1 MTDQQQN
8 LKYAK
13 EMADKQREQVRL
25 QQDYNDALKMSSSI
39 SKAIQDDIEESVK
52 SNSALGEKAKEY
64 LNELKSSVSQLSS
77 SEDIAKKLI
86 NIEDQKLK
94 IGQNYFNLTQAEN
107 DEILQQLDAAQ
118 KVLNVEQQ
126 RVLITEKVNQ
136 AATKLSETM
145 GGMFDGL
152 VAGVKEIPVI
162 GKMLGGLGDIGT
174 KMLKEKLSN
183 AAMKFT
189 TDFSQGLAAGKGTM
203 QALSGAA
210 GGLGKSLSFLAN
222 PYVLIAAAVLAVA
235 LAGVLAF
242 YKMSAAAKQFRE
254 ETGLLNSQT
263 KGLEAQIGRVY
274 SATAPLGGSMEDAS
288 KAATAFTREFSGIEL
303 ASDEVLTS
311 MVVMNKNFG
320 IGVEEASKLNKVFQ
334 NIGGLSAE
342 QSQILIGQT
351 VSMAKLANVAPS
363 QVIKDMAESS
373 EYAYKYFQ
381 GSPQELAKAAVQAAK
396 LGTSIAQAGKVA
408 DNLLDFESSITSE
421 LEASAILG
429 TTLNLGQA
437 RYLAANGKILEAQ
450 QSVVDQVANLGDLT
464 KLNIYEQ
471 EALAKA
477 TGMPIEDL
485 VNQQRIR
492 KQFGALNEKEL
503 AAAMQ
508 IMKTGG
514 DISKMGKDDLAT
526 KTKELA
532 LQQEMQTEFDKSA
545 NALSAI
551 GSEFMTALLPIGKFL
566 MDVLMVGISYLKGVW
581 GPIAKA
587 VGHVVDAV
595 SKIFKPF
602 QDLFGTSGGGM
613 MMKVFEYIGNIVSG
627 PMVFAFELIAGI
639 IGSVADVIGGIFKI
653 IKGIFTL
660 DFGMVM
666 EGLGQG
672 LKGIF
677 GFILRLPIA
686 LFNAFLDMFPT
697 LGGYITDFFSSIGSR
712 IKGFFMDILPD
723 WAKRFVGGVSGSDS
737 NGLQTEAA
745 TSTESVND
753 GVVQN
758 GKVIGTNP
766 ADTLLA
772 TKDPASLL
780 ETIATGLG
788 TGIGGLLG
796 GLMGGGGQ
804 DNTAIVAKLDEL
816 ISAVYSNRDVY
827 MDKEKVSSAVVKTN
841 EKSGENR
848 FGLMGA

>member
-1 MTDQQQN
+1 MAQDI
-8 LKYAK
+8 KYAK
-13 EMADKQREQVRL
+13 ELAEKQREQVRI
-25 QQDYNDALKMSSSI
+25 QEEYNEAIKMSSSLS
-39 SKAIQDDIEESVK
+39 SKLQDDIEYTVK
-52 SNSALGEKAKEY
+52 TNAALGEKAKEY
-64 LNELKSSVSQLSS
+64 LGTLKSSISGLSS
-77 SEDIAKKLI
+77 SKDISKQLVT
-86 NIEDQKLK
+86 IEQDKLK
-94 IGQNYFNLTQAEN
+94 IQNNAFNLTQDEN
-107 DEILQQLDAAQ
+107 TALLEQLDIAKRALNIEGQ
-118 KVLNVEQQ
+118 KV
-126 RVLITEKVNQ
+126 IATEKVNE

-145 GGMFDGL
+145 GGAFDGL

-174 KMLKEKLSN
+174 KMLKQKLSN

-189 TDFSQGLAAGKGTM
+189 TDFRAGLDNNLGMMGSLK
-203 QALSGAA
+203 SAA
-210 GGLGKSLSFLAN
+210 GGLGSSLSMLAN
-222 PYVLIAAAVLAVA
+222 PYVLLAAAVLAVA

-288 KAATAFTREFSGIEL
+288 KAATAFTQEFSGIEM

-320 IGVEEASKLNKVFQ
+320 VGVAEASKLNKVIQ

-342 QSQILIGQT
+342 QSQALIGQT
-351 VSMAKLANVAPS
+351 VSMAQLANVAPS
-363 QVIKDMAESS
+363 QVIKDMAENS

-396 LGTSIAQAGKVA
+396 LGTSIGEAGKVA
-408 DNLLDFESSITSE
+408 DNLLDFENSITSE
-421 LEASAILG
+421 LEASAMLG
-429 TTLNLGQA
+429 TSLNLGQA

-450 QSVVDQVANLGDLT
+450 QSVVEQVGQLGDLT
-464 KLNIYEQ
+464 KLNTFEQ
-471 EALAKA
+471 EALVKA
-477 TGMPIEDL
+477 TGMSISDL
-485 VNQQRIR
+485 ENQRRI
-492 KQFGALNEKEL
+492 KERFSDLDEQQL
-503 AAAMQ
+503 AAALQ
-508 IMKTGG
+508 FQKTGG
-514 DISKMGKDDLAT
+514 DISKLTKADLAEQT
-526 KTKELA
+526 KKLA

-551 GSEFMTALLPIGKFL
+551 GSEFMMSLLPIGKFL

-613 MMKVFEYIGNIVSG
+613 MMKVFEFIGSMLSG
-627 PMVFAFELIAGI
+627 PIVFAFELIAGI
-639 IGSVADVIGGIFKI
+639 ITSVADVIGGIFKI

-666 EGLGQG
+666 AGLGQG

-686 LFNAFLDMFPT
+686 LFNAFLDMFPD
-697 LGGYITDFFSSIGSR
+697 LGAKIVDFFSSIGSR
-712 IKGFFMDILPD
+712 MKGFFSGILPS
-723 WAKRFVGGVSGSDS
+723 WMGGSKSAAS
-737 NGLQTEAA
+737 TAQSEAA
-745 TSTESVND
+745 TTTPPAIND
-753 GVVQN
+753 GIVQG
-758 GKVIGTNP
+758 GKVVSTNP
-766 ADTLLA
+766 ADTLIA
-772 TKDPASLL
+772 TKNPEGLANSL
-780 ETIATGLG
+780 EG
-788 TGIGGLLG
+788 GIGGLLG
-796 GLMGGGGQ
+796 GVGDAMGK
-804 DNTAIVAKLDEL
+804 VAGAFNGSNRIIEKLDEL
-816 ISAVYSNRDVY
+816 IVATRGGKNIYMNR
-827 MDKEKVSSAVVKTN
+827 EKVSSAVATTN

>member
-1 MTDQQQN
+1 MADQQQN

-39 SKAIQDDIEESVK
+39 SKAIQDDIEEAVK

-77 SEDIAKKLI
+77 SEDIAKKLV

-189 TDFSQGLAAGKGTM
+189 TDFSAGLRAGKGTM

-210 GGLGKSLSFLAN
+210 GGLGSSLSMLAN
-222 PYVLIAAAVLAVA
+222 PYVLLAAAVLAVA

-288 KAATAFTREFSGIEL
+288 KAATAFTQEFSGIEM

-320 IGVEEASKLNKVFQ
+320 VGVAEASKLNKVFQ

-342 QSQILIGQT
+342 QSQALIGQT
-351 VSMAKLANVAPS
+351 VSMADMANVAPS
-363 QVIKDMAESS
+363 QVIKDMAENS

-396 LGTSIAQAGKVA
+396 LGTSIGEAGKVA
-408 DNLLDFESSITSE
+408 DNLLDFENSITSE
-421 LEASAILG
+421 LEASAMLG
-429 TTLNLGQA
+429 TSLNLGQA

-450 QSVVDQVANLGDLT
+450 QSVVEQVGQLGDLT
-464 KLNIYEQ
+464 KLNTFEQ
-471 EALAKA
+471 EALTKA
-477 TGMPIEDL
+477 TGMSISDL
-485 VNQQRIR
+485 ENQRRI
-492 KQFGALNEKEL
+492 KERFSDLDEEQL
-503 AAAMQ
+503 AAALQ
-508 IMKTGG
+508 FQKTGG
-514 DISKMGKDDLAT
+514 DISKMTKADLTEQT
-526 KTKELA
+526 KKLA

-551 GSEFMTALLPIGKFL
+551 GSEFMMSLMPIGKFL
-566 MDVLMVGISYLKGVW
+566 MDVLSVGISYLKGIW
-581 GPIAKA
+581 GSIAKA
-587 VGHVVDAV
+587 IGHVVEAV

-613 MMKVFEYIGNIVSG
+613 MMKVFEFIGNIVGGSLT
-627 PMVFAFELIAGI
+627 VAFEYIAGVV
-639 IGSVADVIGGIFKI
+639 GSIADVIGGVFKI

-666 EGLGQG
+666 AGLGQG

-686 LFNAFLDMFPT
+686 LFNAFLDMFPE
-697 LGGYITDFFSSIGSR
+697 LGAKIVDFFSSIGSR
-712 IKGFFMDILPD
+712 MKGFFSGILPS
-723 WAKRFVGGVSGSDS
+723 WMGGSKSAAS
-737 NGLQTEAA
+737 TAQSEAA
-745 TSTESVND
+745 TTTPPAIND
-753 GVVQN
+753 GIVQG
-758 GKVIGTNP
+758 GKVVSTNP
-766 ADTLLA
+766 ADTLIA
-772 TKDPASLL
+772 TKNPEGLASSL
-780 ETIATGLG
+780 EG
-788 TGIGGLLG
+788 GIGGLLG
-796 GLMGGGGQ
+796 GVGDAMGK
-804 DNTAIVAKLDEL
+804 VAGAFNGSNRIIEKLDEL
-816 ISAVYSNRDVY
+816 IVATRGGKNIYMNR
-827 MDKEKVSSAVVKTN
+827 EKVSSAVATTN